1 MTFYQKLMPYYDEIF
16 PENEKQLNFIASY
29 LQEGDSVIDVGAATG
44 NVANALVEK
53 GMIVTAMEPE
63 KKMADKISE
72 KAIAHKGRLFVNTLR
87 MQQIDDVPGIFDGIY
102 CIGNTLVHLDNVQE
116 ITDFIQ
122 RSFKKLK
129 KNGKFI
135 VQIVNYEKVLNQK
148 NFIFPVITKEHFSF
162 KRDYAIVRKKVLFTV
177 TLNTNGEEFSN
188 SIELYPITKKQLL
201 PILTDCGFESVETY
215 ANFDKKIYSLDG
227 PALVIVATK

>member
-1 MTFYQKLMPYYDEIF
+1 MTFYEKLMPYYDEIF

-72 KAIAHKGRLFVNTLR
+72 KAIPHKGKLYVNTLR
-87 MQQIDDVPGIFDGIY
+87 MQQIDEVPGIFDGIY

-122 RSFKKLK
+122 SAFKKLK
-129 KNGKFI
+129 KNGKLI
-135 VQIVNYEKVLNQK
+135 IQIVNYEKVLNQK
-148 NFIFPVITKEHFSF
+148 QFIFPVIKKEHFSF
-162 KRDYAIVRKKVLFTV
+162 KRDYAIERKKVRFTV
-177 TLNTNGEEFSN
+177 TLNTSGEEFSN

-201 PILTDCGFESVETY
+201 LILIDCGFESVETY
-215 ANFDKKIYSLDG
+215 ANFDKKTYSLDG

>member
-53 GMIVTAMEPE
+53 GIIVTAMEPE

-188 SIELYPITKKQLL
+188 SIELYPITKNNYF
-201 PILTDCGFESVETY
+201 PY
-215 ANFDKKIYSLDG
+215 
-227 PALVIVATK
+227 

>member
-1 MTFYQKLMPYYDEIF
+1 MTFYEKLMPYYDEIF
-16 PENEKQLNFIASY
+16 LENEKQLNFIASY

-72 KAIAHKGRLFVNTLR
+72 KAIPHKGKLYVNTLR
-87 MQQIDDVPGIFDGIY
+87 MQEIDDVPGIFDGIY

-122 RSFKKLK
+122 SSFKKLK
-129 KNGKFI
+129 KNGKLI
-135 VQIVNYEKVLNQK
+135 IQIVNYEKVLNQK
-148 NFIFPVITKEHFSF
+148 HFIFPVIKKKHFSF
-162 KRDYAIVRKKVLFTV
+162 KRDYAIERKKVLFTV
-177 TLNTNGEEFSN
+177 TLNTGGEEFSN

-201 PILTDCGFESVETY
+201 PILIDCGFESVETY

>member
-1 MTFYQKLMPYYDEIF
+1 MPYYDEIF
-16 PENEKQLNFIASY
+16 PKNEKQLNFIASY

-72 KAIAHKGRLFVNTLR
+72 KAITHKGRLFVNTLR

-148 NFIFPVITKEHFSF
+148 KFIFPVIKKEHFSF
-162 KRDYAIVRKKVLFTV
+162 KRDYAIERNKVLFTV
-177 TLNTNGEEFSN
+177 TLNTSGEEFSN
-188 SIELYPITKKQLL
+188 SIELYPITKKK
-201 PILTDCGFESVETY
+201 LTSHI
-215 ANFDKKIYSLDG
+215 NRLWI
-227 PALVIVATK
+227 

>member
-72 KAIAHKGRLFVNTLR
+72 KAITHKGRLFVNTLR

-177 TLNTNGEEFSN
+177 TLNTSGEEFSN

-201 PILTDCGFESVETY
+201 PILIDYGFESV
-215 ANFDKKIYSLDG
+215 
-227 PALVIVATK
+227 

>member
-53 GMIVTAMEPE
+53 GMIVTAMEPA

-72 KAIAHKGRLFVNTLR
+72 KAITHRGRLFVNTLR

-116 ITDFIQ
+116 ISDFIQ
-122 RSFKKLK
+122 SSFKKLK

-148 NFIFPVITKEHFSF
+148 NFIFPVIKKEHFSF
-162 KRDYAIVRKKVLFTV
+162 KRDYAIERNKVLFTV
-177 TLNTNGEEFSN
+177 TLNTSGEEFSN

-201 PILTDCGFESVETY
+201 PILIDCGFESVETY

>member
-53 GMIVTAMEPE
+53 GMIVTAMEPA

-72 KAIAHKGRLFVNTLR
+72 KAITHRGRLFVNTLR

-122 RSFKKLK
+122 SSFKKLK

-148 NFIFPVITKEHFSF
+148 NFIFPVIKKEHFSF
-162 KRDYAIVRKKVLFTV
+162 KRDYAIERNKVLFTV
-177 TLNTNGEEFSN
+177 TLNTSGEEFSN

-201 PILTDCGFESVETY
+201 PILIDCGFESVETY

>member
-16 PENEKQLNFIASY
+16 PENEKQVNFIASY

-63 KKMADKISE
+63 KKIADKISE
-72 KAIAHKGRLFVNTLR
+72 KAITHRGRLFVNTLR

-122 RSFKKLK
+122 SSFKKLK

-148 NFIFPVITKEHFSF
+148 NFIFPVIKKEHFSF
-162 KRDYAIVRKKVLFTV
+162 KRDYAIERTKVLFTV
-177 TLNTNGEEFSN
+177 TLNTCGEEFSN

-201 PILTDCGFESVETY
+201 PILIDCGFESVETY

>member
-1 MTFYQKLMPYYDEIF
+1 MPYYDEIF

-72 KAIAHKGRLFVNTLR
+72 KAITHKGRLFVNTLR

-148 NFIFPVITKEHFSF
+148 NFIFPVIKKEHFSF
-162 KRDYAIVRKKVLFTV
+162 KRDYVIERNKVLFTV
-177 TLNTNGEEFSN
+177 TLNTSGEEFSN
-188 SIELYPITKKQLL
+188 SIELYPITNKQLL
-201 PILTDCGFESVETY
+201 PILIDCGFESVETY